1 MALKVGEL
9 YSTISLDA
17 SKFNQ
22 GVATAQ
28 KQIEGMTTKL
38 SQISLS
44 WNKIDQ
50 QLARISNNMKQS
62 GIAMSKAFT
71 VPLAGIGTVATKAA
85 IDFESAFAGVRK
97 TVNATEAEFQSM
109 AKEIRAMAKEIPAS
123 AADISKV
130 AEAAGQLGIAKE
142 NIVSFSRTMI
152 DLGEST
158 NLSAEEAASALAQF
172 ANVTQMSQR
181 DFDRLGSVIVDLGN
195 NLATTERD
203 IVEMAQRLAGAGSQ
217 AGMSEAQIMAFAA
230 ALSSVGINAEAGG
243 SSFSRLI
250 SDMQLS
256 VELGGAELQNFAAVA
271 GMTAEQF
278 KKAFRDDASMAL
290 MSFIEGL
297 SNAQER
303 GMSAVQVLDELG
315 IKEIRLRDA
324 LLRAAGASDVFSNAI
339 AIGNKAWQENNA
351 LTEEARRRYDTA
363 ASQLK
368 MLRNRIND
376 VAIDIGGQLVPYILK
391 AVEAVAGLTEE
402 FSKLAPETQKS
413 IITVAALIGVGGPL
427 MIALNSAITAATSLA
442 AILASIVA
450 SPAFP
455 FVAAGGLGLA
465 MGANIA
471 KWQEER
477 RNAPI
482 IRATTEKRTEL
493 AGPAHQIFFQRY
505 GRLPI
510 NSEDYKK
517 LDKIIADLAVNA
529 IKAGEGFELLGYKV
543 QTGIAKAT
551 GVGKGKTGAGEL
563 NLTGGGKKG
572 GKTAE
577 SEYLDK
583 LNWQYQQGLISADKY
598 FAELESRTGKLG
610 SGAKEFQSYF
620 SAKQAAAIDVINE
633 RMRALVDG
641 LKAGTMGADEFAVKT
656 EDLKSRFAGLPLAQK
671 AITDAA
677 SAGMQEYIKQV
688 GAATAADI
696 ERINRIKQ
704 EQMDAQEA
712 AAEGVAKFWQ
722 DVNWEYSQGLIDA
735 QSYFEMLRGELQRVT
750 EGSEAWKN
758 AFSELQRVGQDI
770 ASINI
775 KALSEQFES
784 GKITAEEYRSELE
797 ALKAQFSDLPLVVKA
812 LDDAIKNV
820 GASSDKMKDFT
831 KELGMTFESAFEN
844 AIVKGED
851 LRSVMSGLLEDI
863 ARIILR
869 MYVVIPLVNSV
880 MGFMSSAFGLP
891 AVKMHGGGVV
901 GAGGTI
907 SLVPAGAFIGA
918 PRLHK
923 GLASDEFPAIL
934 QRGETVLPRGTDITS
949 PTSVK
954 IVNVLDPSIVGNY
967 LGTAEGERV
976 IVNIMQR
983 NIRRLT

>member
-1 MALKVGEL
+1 MAKRRITYSFGADLSEL
-9 YSTISLDA
+9 ERAVKRINSKLGQLGRDA
-17 SKFNQ
+17 
-22 GVATAQ
+22 
-28 KQIEGMTTKL
+28 E
-38 SQISLS
+38 
-44 WNKIDQ
+44 
-50 QLARISNNMKQS
+50 RIGK
-62 GIAMSKAFT
+62 AMSKAFT
-71 VPLAGIGTVATKAA
+71 IPLAGIGAASTKAA

-97 TVNATEAEFQSM
+97 TVNATEDEFK
-109 AKEIRAMAKEIPAS
+109 ALERGIRDMAKEIPAS
-123 AADISKV
+123 AVEISRV
-130 AEAAGQLGIAKE
+130 AEAAGQLGIQKDV
-142 NIVSFSRTMI
+142 ILSFTRTMI

-172 ANVTQMSQR
+172 ANVTQMSQKE
-181 DFDRLGSVIVDLGN
+181 FDRLGSVIVALGN

-203 IVEMAQRLAGAGSQ
+203 IVEMGQRLAGAGKQ
-217 AGMSEAQIMAFAA
+217 AGLTEAQIMAIAG
-230 ALSSVGINAEAGG
+230 ALSSVGIEAEAGG
-243 SSFSRLI
+243 SAFSRLL
-250 SDMQLS
+250 SNMQLA
-256 VELGGAELQNFAAVA
+256 VETNSKSLQNFASVA
-271 GMTAEQF
+271 GMSAAQF
-278 KKAFRDDASMAL
+278 KQAFQQDAAGAL
-290 MSFIEGL
+290 MAFINGL
-297 SNAQER
+297 SSAQSR
-303 GMSAVQVLDELG
+303 GISAVKVLDDMG

-324 LLRAAGASDVFSNAI
+324 LLRAAGASNVFTQALD
-339 AIGNKAWQENNA
+339 IGNKAWQENNA

-391 AVEAVAGLTEE
+391 AVEAVAGLTEK

-413 IITVAALIGVGGPL
+413 IIAVAALIGVGGPL

-465 MGANIA
+465 IGANIA
-471 KWQEER
+471 KWQEGR

-482 IRATTEKRTEL
+482 VRATTEKRTEL
-493 AGPAHQIFFQRY
+493 AGPAQQIFFQRY

-510 NSEDYKK
+510 NAEDYKK
-517 LDKIIADLAVNA
+517 LDKIISDLAVNTL
-529 IKAGEGFELLGYKV
+529 KTGESFELLGLKA
-543 QTGIAKAT
+543 QTGIAKAAEAAR
-551 GVGKGKTGAGEL
+551 GKAGTGAGTGAGAGGL
-563 NLTGGGKKG
+563 DLTGGGKGKKG

-577 SEYLDK
+577 QEYLDR

-598 FAELESRTGKLG
+598 FAELESKMAKLG
-610 SGAKEFQSYF
+610 SGSKEFQNYF
-620 SAKQAAAIDVINE
+620 SAKQATAIDVINE
-633 RMRALVDG
+633 RMKALVDG
-641 LKAGTMGADEFAVKT
+641 LKIGTVSASEFATKT
-656 EDLKSRFAGLPLAQK
+656 EELKGKFEGLPLAQK

-677 SAGMQEYIKQV
+677 TAGMQEYIKQV
-688 GAATAADI
+688 GTATAADI
-696 ERINRIKQ
+696 ERINKIKQ
-704 EQMDAQEA
+704 EQLDAQEA

-820 GASSDKMKDFT
+820 GTSSDKMKDFT

-880 MGFMSSAFGLP
+880 MGFMSCF
-891 AVKMHGGGVV
+891 H
-901 GAGGTI
+901 
-907 SLVPAGAFIGA
+907 
-918 PRLHK
+918 
-923 GLASDEFPAIL
+923 
-934 QRGETVLPRGTDITS
+934 
-949 PTSVK
+949 
-954 IVNVLDPSIVGNY
+954 PS
-967 LGTAEGERV
+967 
-976 IVNIMQR
+976 
-983 NIRRLT
+983 

>member
-1 MALKVGEL
+1 MAKRRITYSFGADLSEL
-9 YSTISLDA
+9 ERAVKRINSKLGQLGRDA
-17 SKFNQ
+17 
-22 GVATAQ
+22 
-28 KQIEGMTTKL
+28 E
-38 SQISLS
+38 
-44 WNKIDQ
+44 
-50 QLARISNNMKQS
+50 RIGK
-62 GIAMSKAFT
+62 AMSKAFT
-71 VPLAGIGTVATKAA
+71 IPLAGIGAASTKAA

-97 TVNATEAEFQSM
+97 TVNATEDEFK
-109 AKEIRAMAKEIPAS
+109 ALERGIRDMAKEIPAS
-123 AADISKV
+123 AVEISRV
-130 AEAAGQLGIAKE
+130 AEAAGQLGIQKDV
-142 NIVSFSRTMI
+142 ILSFTRTMI

-172 ANVTQMSQR
+172 ANVTQMSQKE
-181 DFDRLGSVIVDLGN
+181 FDRLGSVIVALGN

-203 IVEMAQRLAGAGSQ
+203 IVEMGQRLAGAGKQ
-217 AGMSEAQIMAFAA
+217 AGLTEAQIMAIAG
-230 ALSSVGINAEAGG
+230 ALSSVGIEAEAGG
-243 SSFSRLI
+243 SAFSRLL
-250 SDMQLS
+250 SNMQLA
-256 VELGGAELQNFAAVA
+256 VETNSKSLQNFASVA
-271 GMTAEQF
+271 GMSAAQF
-278 KKAFRDDASMAL
+278 KQAFQQDAAGAL
-290 MSFIEGL
+290 MAFINGL
-297 SNAQER
+297 SSAQSR
-303 GMSAVQVLDELG
+303 GISAVKVLDDMG

-324 LLRAAGASDVFSNAI
+324 LLRAAGASNVFTQALD
-339 AIGNKAWQENNA
+339 IGNKAWQENNA

-391 AVEAVAGLTEE
+391 AVEAVAGLTEK

-413 IITVAALIGVGGPL
+413 IIAVAALIGVGGPL

-477 RNAPI
+477 RNAPTV
-482 IRATTEKRTEL
+482 RAITEKRTEL
-493 AGPAHQIFFQRY
+493 AGPAQQIFFQRY
-505 GRLPI
+505 GKPPV
-510 NSEDYKK
+510 SAEDYKK
-517 LDKIIADLAVNA
+517 LDQIIADLAVNTL
-529 IKAGEGFELLGYKV
+529 KTGESFELLGLKA
-543 QTGIAKAT
+543 QTGLAKAT
-551 GVGKGKTGAGEL
+551 GAAKGKVGAGTGTGGL
-563 NLTGGGKKG
+563 DLTGGGKGKKG

-577 SEYLDK
+577 QEYLDR

-598 FAELESRTGKLG
+598 FAELESKMAKLG
-610 SGAKEFQSYF
+610 SGSKEFQNYF

-633 RMRALVDG
+633 RMKALVDG
-641 LKAGTMGADEFAVKT
+641 LKTGTLSASEFAAKT
-656 EDLKSRFAGLPLAQK
+656 EELKGKFEGLPLAQK

-677 SAGMQEYIKQV
+677 SEGMQEYLKQV

-704 EQMDAQEA
+704 EQLDAQEA

-934 QRGETVLPRGTDITS
+934 QKGEIVLPKGFGQNNIDVQPNI
-949 PTSVK
+949 K
-954 IVNVLDPSIVGNY
+954 IINVLDPSIVGNY
-967 LGTAEGERV
+967 LATPDGERV
-976 IVNIMQR
+976 IVNVMQK

>member
-1 MALKVGEL
+1 MAKRRITYSFGADLSEL
-9 YSTISLDA
+9 EQAVKRIN
-17 SKFNQ
+17 SKL
-22 GVATAQ
+22 G
-28 KQIEGMTTKL
+28 
-38 SQISLS
+38 
-44 WNKIDQ
+44 
-50 QLARISNNMKQS
+50 QLGREAERMGKSI
-62 GIAMSKAFT
+62 SKAFSL
-71 VPLAGIGTVATKAA
+71 PLAGIGTVATKAA

-250 SDMQLS
+250 SDMQLA
-256 VELGGAELQNFAAVA
+256 VELGGAKLQDFAAVA
-271 GMTAEQF
+271 GISSKQF
-278 KKAFRDDASMAL
+278 QKAFREDASEAIL
-290 MSFIEGL
+290 AFIGGL
-297 SNAQER
+297 AKAQDR
-303 GMSAVQVLDELG
+303 GMSAIQVLDELG
-315 IKEIRLRDA
+315 IKDTRLRDA
-324 LLRAAGASDVFSNAI
+324 LLRAAGASNVFSNAL
-339 AIGNKAWQENNA
+339 AIGNRAWQENNA
-351 LTEEARRRYDTA
+351 LAEEARKRYDTS

-368 MLRNRIND
+368 ILGNRIND
-376 VAIDIGGQLVPYILK
+376 VAIEIGGQLVPYLLK
-391 AVEAVAGLTEE
+391 AVDATAGLTET
-402 FSKLAPETQKS
+402 FSKFSPEAQKS
-413 IITVAALIGVGGPL
+413 ILAVAAVIGVGGPL
-427 MIALNSAITAATSLA
+427 MIALNSAIAAATSLA
-442 AILASIVA
+442 AILTSIVA

-455 FVAAGGLGLA
+455 FIAAGGLGAAL
-465 MGANIA
+465 GVNIA
-471 KWQEER
+471 KWQEAKQ
-477 RNAPI
+477 NAPVA
-482 IRATTEKRTEL
+482 RATMEKRTEL
-493 AGPAHQIFFQRY
+493 AGPAQQIFFQRY

-517 LDKIIADLAVNA
+517 LDEIIADLAVNA
-529 IKAGEGFELLGYKV
+529 IKAGEGFELLGYKA

-704 EQMDAQEA
+704 EQMDAQAA
-712 AAEGVAKFWQ
+712 AAEGIARFWS
-722 DVNWEYSQGLIDA
+722 DMSWEYSQGLLDA
-735 QSYFEMLRGELQRVT
+735 QSYFDMLEGELARVTQGSDEWKRIFEDLQRVAENIVNANVETLT
-750 EGSEAWKN
+750 EKLN
-758 AFSELQRVGQDI
+758 
-770 ASINI
+770 
-775 KALSEQFES
+775 S
-784 GKITAEEYRSELE
+784 GKITTDEFKD
-797 ALKAQFSDLPLVVKA
+797 ALIKLKEQFQDFPLVAKS
-812 LDDAIKNV
+812 LDDDLKKV
-820 GASSDKMKDFT
+820 DASAKKTVDVVKD
-831 KELGMTFESAFEN
+831 LGMTFQSAFEE
-844 AIVKGED
+844 AIFSGNS
-851 LRSVMSGLLEDI
+851 LREVLQGLLEDI
-863 ARIILR
+863 AKIIVRKAIIEPLTTGLLS
-869 MYVVIPLVNSV
+869 MLKLPFAYGGVISDGYVIP
-880 MGFMSSAFGLP
+880 FAT
-891 AVKMHGGGVV
+891 GGIV
-901 GAGGTI
+901 A
-907 SLVPAGAFIGA
+907 
-918 PRLHK
+918 
-923 GLASDEFPAIL
+923 
-934 QRGETVLPRGTDITS
+934 S
-949 PTSVK
+949 PTIFPMAKGVGLMGEAGPEAIMPLTRTTSGELGVKAKGQGNGSV
-954 IVNVLDPSIVGNY
+954 
-967 LGTAEGERV
+967 
-976 IVNIMQR
+976 VNIYVSTPDADSFRRSERQILEIAKRTMQ
-983 NIRRLT
+983 T

>member
-1 MALKVGEL
+1 MAKRRITYSFGADLSEL
-9 YSTISLDA
+9 ERAVKRINSKLGQLGRDA
-17 SKFNQ
+17 
-22 GVATAQ
+22 
-28 KQIEGMTTKL
+28 E
-38 SQISLS
+38 
-44 WNKIDQ
+44 
-50 QLARISNNMKQS
+50 RIGK
-62 GIAMSKAFT
+62 AMSKAFT
-71 VPLAGIGTVATKAA
+71 IPLAGIGAASTKAA

-97 TVNATEAEFQSM
+97 TVNATEDEFK
-109 AKEIRAMAKEIPAS
+109 ALERGIRDMAKEIPAS
-123 AADISKV
+123 AVEISRV
-130 AEAAGQLGIAKE
+130 AEAAGQLGIQKDV
-142 NIVSFSRTMI
+142 ILSFTRTMI

-172 ANVTQMSQR
+172 ANVTQMSQKE
-181 DFDRLGSVIVDLGN
+181 FDRLGSVIVALGN

-203 IVEMAQRLAGAGSQ
+203 IVEMGQRLAGAGKQ
-217 AGMSEAQIMAFAA
+217 AGLTEAQIMAIAG
-230 ALSSVGINAEAGG
+230 ALSSVGIEAEAGG
-243 SSFSRLI
+243 SAFSRLL
-250 SDMQLS
+250 SNMQLA
-256 VELGGAELQNFAAVA
+256 VETNSKSLQNFASVA
-271 GMTAEQF
+271 GMSAAQF
-278 KKAFRDDASMAL
+278 KQAFQQDAAGAL
-290 MSFIEGL
+290 MAFINGL
-297 SNAQER
+297 SSAQSR
-303 GMSAVQVLDELG
+303 GISAVKVLDDMG

-324 LLRAAGASDVFSNAI
+324 LLRAAGASNVFTQALD
-339 AIGNKAWQENNA
+339 IGNRAWQENNA

-402 FSKLAPETQKS
+402 FSRLAPETQKS
-413 IITVAALIGVGGPL
+413 IIAAAALIGVGGPL

-442 AILASIVA
+442 ALLASIVA

-471 KWQEER
+471 KWQEQR
-477 RNAPI
+477 RNAPTV
-482 IRATTEKRTEL
+482 RAITEKRTEL
-493 AGPAHQIFFQRY
+493 AGPAQQIFFQRY
-505 GRLPI
+505 GKPPV
-510 NSEDYKK
+510 SAEDYKK
-517 LDKIIADLAVNA
+517 LDQIIADLAVNTL
-529 IKAGEGFELLGYKV
+529 KTGESFELLGLKA
-543 QTGIAKAT
+543 QTGLAKAT
-551 GVGKGKTGAGEL
+551 GAAKGKVGAGTGTGGL
-563 NLTGGGKKG
+563 DLTGGGKVKKG

-577 SEYLDK
+577 SEYLDR

-598 FAELESRTGKLG
+598 FAELESKMAKLG
-610 SGAKEFQSYF
+610 SGSKEFQNYF

-633 RMRALVDG
+633 RMKALVDG
-641 LKAGTMGADEFAVKT
+641 LKTGTLSASEFAAKT
-656 EDLKSRFAGLPLAQK
+656 EELKGKFEGLPLAQK

-677 SAGMQEYIKQV
+677 SEGMQEYLKQV

-696 ERINRIKQ
+696 ERINKIKQ
-704 EQMDAQEA
+704 EQLDAQEA

-735 QSYFEMLRGELQRVT
+735 QSYFEMLRGELQRAT
-750 EGSEAWKN
+750 EGSEAWKT

-770 ASINI
+770 ASIDI
-775 KALSEQFES
+775 KALNEQFDK

-812 LDDAIKNV
+812 LDEAIKNV
-820 GASSDKMKDFT
+820 GSNSDKMKDFA

-880 MGFMSSAFGLP
+880 MGFMTSTFGLP

-907 SLVPAGAFIGA
+907 SLVPAGTFIGA

-934 QRGETVLPRGTDITS
+934 QKGEVVLPKDFGKTNVDVQPNIRI
-949 PTSVK
+949 
-954 IVNVLDPSIVGNY
+954 INVLDPSIVGNY
-967 LGTAEGERV
+967 LATPDGEKI
-976 IVNIMQR
+976 IVNVMQK